1 VGDISISRQI
11 KVYALFDNVT
21 GVTQKARVRI
31 AGVDIGFLNG
41 AALQGQ
47 KARLTLAINR
57 NVKLYKNAKASIGSS
72 GIIGSKYIEIHPGD
86 NSYPPIENG
95 DTIEAAPGNS
105 LNDVLDRLGKSLDP
119 SKMQAI
125 FDNLAVSVDNIRE
138 VTSSIASQSQ
148 EIKAAINNFY
158 LFSKNLESMTAENKD
173 DIRAAIVNLK
183 DVSDKLDAM
192 VANIF
197 EGDGLAGVLLSDEQ
211 IGEDFK
217 ETIASAKE
225 TMKSVQEALGG
236 ASKLQI
242 QWEYMGTFSNEY
254 AKYQND
260 LGIRIMP
267 NNDKFYYV
275 GISNVGNTKLTKSQ
289 EEKDAMN
296 KIDAML
302 GFRFNKFEVYAG
314 LMRSSGGLGIGYS
327 FFEPIY
333 ADRRILQA
341 HVNAY
346 DFGRED
352 KGARIDADLRVGIL
366 KWLYAGIMVEDAMYR
381 AGFTPY
387 IRIEI
392 KDKDLA
398 ALFGI
403 AGIAAA
409 ATK

>member
-1 VGDISISRQI
+1 MNNSVKLGLFTALGLAAIIISIIAVGDISISRQI

-57 NVKLYKNAKASIGSS
+57 DVKLYKNAKASIGSS
-72 GIIGSKYIEIHPGD
+72 GIIGSKYIEIQPGD
-86 NSYPPIENG
+86 DSYPLIENG
-95 DTIEAAPGNS
+95 DTIMSAPSNS
-105 LNDVLDRLGKSLDP
+105 LNDVIDRLGKSLDP

-158 LFSKNLESMTAENKD
+158 MFSKNLESITEENKN

-242 QWEYMGTFSNEY
+242 QWEYMG
-254 AKYQND
+254 
-260 LGIRIMP
+260 
-267 NNDKFYYV
+267 
-275 GISNVGNTKLTKSQ
+275 
-289 EEKDAMN
+289 
-296 KIDAML
+296 
-302 GFRFNKFEVYAG
+302 
-314 LMRSSGGLGIGYS
+314 
-327 FFEPIY
+327 
-333 ADRRILQA
+333 
-341 HVNAY
+341 
-346 DFGRED
+346 
-352 KGARIDADLRVGIL
+352 
-366 KWLYAGIMVEDAMYR
+366 
-381 AGFTPY
+381 
-387 IRIEI
+387 
-392 KDKDLA
+392 
-398 ALFGI
+398 
-403 AGIAAA
+403 
-409 ATK
+409 